1 MLISSEVK
9 ALILFSSPFAYSEV
23 FSLVLSLFL
32 SSLGLHVL
40 IHTWLTEQ
48 YWPFLGPSCF
58 SRVCHR
64 IGISAHMS
72 IGQKHSQLLSGIWS
86 THCRL
91 KCFSR
96 FRFLLIQF
104 NLAAFY
110 LLVLGFFCLLF
121 SSGSCEELALHCWR
135 ICKRSCWNFFC
146 SLFASC
152 CNFLIQSSRSYFE
165 NKKHSVTI

>member
-23 FSLVLSLFL
+23 FSLVLSLFF
-32 SSLGLHVL
+32 SLGLHVL

-64 IGISAHMS
+64 IGISAHTS
-72 IGQKHSQLLSGIWS
+72 IGQKHSQLSGIWS

-110 LLVLGFFCLLF
+110 LLVLGFFLSSFFFRLLW
-121 SSGSCEELALHCWR
+121 GAGAALLKDLQKELLE
-135 ICKRSCWNFFC
+135 
-146 SLFASC
+146 LFL
-152 CNFLIQSSRSYFE
+152 FLVCFLLQLSHT
-165 NKKHSVTI
+165 K